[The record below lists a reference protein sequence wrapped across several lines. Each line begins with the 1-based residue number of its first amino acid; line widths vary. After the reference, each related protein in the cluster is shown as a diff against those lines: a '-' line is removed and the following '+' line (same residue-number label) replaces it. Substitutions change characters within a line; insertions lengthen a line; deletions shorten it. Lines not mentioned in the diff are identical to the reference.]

1 MHILLIE
8 DEHSIALPLGI
19 ALNGAGFIYTHCVLA
34 MEGLN
39 VLQNQSIDL
48 VILDIGL
55 PDMNGLHAL
64 KTLREFSQ
72 VPVLVLT
79 ARAEEA
85 DKLFGLELGADDYVT
100 KPFSPKEVIARIK
113 AITKRTAVPAPATI
127 ATTAANLLAGVTR
140 QENPVPP
147 AGVSFASTAAPTTPL
162 VVNCQTLA
170 VTLLGQP
177 LQLTPAEFRI
187 LAALAQTPGV
197 VLSRDQLLII
207 LGQNCAVYERNI
219 DTHIKTLRAKCRNCT
234 EDEVIKT
241 HRGFGYSLVMA
252 VHLCP

>member
-19 ALNGAGFIYTHCVLA
+19 ALNGAGFMYSHCELA
-34 MEGLN
+34 MDGLRL
-39 VLQNQSIDL
+39 LQNEAVDL

-64 KTLREFSQ
+64 KMLREFSQ
-72 VPVLVLT
+72 VPVLLLT

-113 AITKRTAVPAPATI
+113 AITKRTTLTGQANALA
-127 ATTAANLLAGVTR
+127 ATTSAVHPAACVNH
-140 QENPVPP
+140 P
-147 AGVSFASTAAPTTPL
+147 STPIPL
-162 VVNCQTLA
+162 QVNCQTLS
-170 VTLLGQP
+170 VSLWGQA

-187 LAALAQTPGV
+187 LAALAQAPGV
-197 VLSRDQLLII
+197 VYSRDQLLAI

-234 EDEVIKT
+234 AEEIIKT
-241 HRGFGYSLVMA
+241 HRGFGYSLVVA
-252 VHLCP
+252 VQLCP

>member
-39 VLQNQSIDL
+39 VLKNQSIDL

-113 AITKRTAVPAPATI
+113 AIAKRTAILQPATI
-127 ATTAANLLAGVTR
+127 AAALNELENSCAQVTS
-140 QENPVPP
+140 E
-147 AGVSFASTAAPTTPL
+147 FAQPGHSPTTKPL
-162 VVNCQTLA
+162 LINCQTLS
-170 VTLLGQP
+170 VSLLGQT

-187 LAALAQTPGV
+187 LAALAQAPGV
-197 VLSRDQLLII
+197 VCSRDQLLTI

-219 DTHIKTLRAKCRNCT
+219 DTHIKTLRAKCRSCT
-234 EDEVIKT
+234 PDEIIKT
-241 HRGFGYSLVMA
+241 HRGFGYSLVTA

>member
-39 VLQNQSIDL
+39 VLKNQSIDL

-113 AITKRTAVPAPATI
+113 AITKRTAIPQTATI
-127 ATTAANLLAGVTR
+127 AATAINVLENACTPANSDSLRTK
-140 QENPVPP
+140 
-147 AGVSFASTAAPTTPL
+147 PL
-162 VVNCQTLA
+162 IINCQTLS
-170 VTLLGQP
+170 VSLLGQV

-187 LAALAQTPGV
+187 LAALAQAPGV
-197 VLSRDQLLII
+197 VSSRDQLLAI

-219 DTHIKTLRAKCRNCT
+219 DTHIKTLRAKCRNYT
-234 EDEVIKT
+234 ADEVIKT
-241 HRGFGYSLVMA
+241 HRGFGYSLVLA

>member
-19 ALNGAGFIYTHCVLA
+19 ALNSAGFIYTHCVLA
-34 MEGLN
+34 MEGLT
-39 VLQNQSIDL
+39 LLKNQPVDL

-113 AITKRTAVPAPATI
+113 AITKRTATPQPAPM
-127 ATTAANLLAGVTR
+127 AASAINVV
-140 QENPVPP
+140 ENARTQANADLP
-147 AGVSFASTAAPTTPL
+147 FASHSLTIKPL
-162 VVNCQTLA
+162 IINCQTLS
-170 VTLLGQP
+170 VSLLGQP

-187 LAALAQTPGV
+187 LAALAQAPEV
-197 VLSRDQLLII
+197 VCSRDQLLTI
-207 LGQNCAVYERNI
+207 LGQSCAVYERNI
-219 DTHIKTLRAKCRNCT
+219 DTHIKTLRAKCRLCT
-234 EDEVIKT
+234 SEEVIKT
-241 HRGFGYSLVMA
+241 HRGFGYSLVLA